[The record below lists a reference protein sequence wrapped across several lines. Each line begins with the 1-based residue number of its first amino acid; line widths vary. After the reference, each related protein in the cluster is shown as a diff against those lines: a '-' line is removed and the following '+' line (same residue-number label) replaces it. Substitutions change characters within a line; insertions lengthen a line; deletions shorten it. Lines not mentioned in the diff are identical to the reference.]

1 MAALKLLRSWVFRF
15 GPIYHRRTLAQGFDE
30 FAAMWLDDFGE
41 QELPAN
47 VVHVLAVLT
56 SSGRH
61 VSGRVVPEK
70 LAAVWGAQVQELLK
84 QKGYKM
90 EPGEWQ
96 FLPDEMLE
104 TIQRLGKLSP
114 EDAHLLV
121 RRNFPKL
128 FFVWHKA
135 VKRGTGGATSFGEAP
150 GS

>member
-1 MAALKLLRSWVFRF
+1 MTPSVFQVVNVAHLKGQLVRRSRFGGLKAALKLIRSWVFRF

-56 SSGRH
+56 SSCRG

-70 LAAVWGAQVQELLK
+70 LAAVWAQEVQLLLK
-84 QKGYKM
+84 EESDKG
-90 EPGEWQ
+90 GNEWH

-114 EDAHLLV
+114 EDAHGLV
-121 RRNFPKL
+121 RKP
-128 FFVWHKA
+128 
-135 VKRGTGGATSFGEAP
+135 
-150 GS
+150 